1 MNRLHAPF
9 ASLVF
14 AGLAFLVTSAAW
26 PQSVD
31 ELRARVAELEAAL
44 AERDASIARLEA
56 RLAEL
61 EGRSEQ
67 LDAREAQLEVM
78 AGAVT
83 TGEYAE
89 RFDSLVTVK
98 QRDGRTVVSGG
109 PLRFEDEP
117 LVGDLF
123 LSAVYSLPGDSP
135 VGTPESVTLF
145 IQGKFTGDQF
155 ADVDTLTF
163 FAVDDSFALDV
174 TDYERVGK
182 RSGLVGKR
190 SSNKSD
196 ETLSLV
202 VDVAT
207 VRRLAES
214 PSLSMQTPKGT
225 IDWQREQR
233 ALLRAL
239 LTRME
244 TDTSSPVSE

>member
-1 MNRLHAPF
+1 MISSPARFF
-9 ASLVF
+9 AIPLVL
-14 AGLAFLVTSAAW
+14 LALSVAVSAV
-26 PQSVD
+26 PQTVD
-31 ELRARVAELEAAL
+31 ELQQRVAELEAAL
-44 AERDASIARLEA
+44 AQRDATIAKLEA
-56 RLAEL
+56 QLADL
-61 EGRSEQ
+61 QGRSEE

-98 QRDGRTVVSGG
+98 QRDGRTVVSAG

-123 LSAVYSLPGDSP
+123 LSAVYSLPGNSP
-135 VGTPESVTLF
+135 VGIPESVTIF

-155 ADVDTLTF
+155 DGLENLGFT
-163 FAVDDSFALDV
+163 AVDDTFELPV
-174 TDYERVGK
+174 TDYERIAK
-182 RSGLVGKR
+182 RSGLIGKR
-190 SSNKSD
+190 SSDKSD
-196 ETLSLV
+196 ETLRLV

-207 VRRLAES
+207 VRRLAEA
-214 PSLSMQTPKGT
+214 PSLTMMTPKGAV
-225 IDWQREQR
+225 DWQREQR

-244 TDTSSPVSE
+244 LSPTPK